1 MYLAFSGGKAHSFLR
16 CVKRSVT
23 TPKSKE
29 TELRGKVTS
38 KQLRAEFQHNNLP
51 AKGSLV
57 GVGDNVEAQ

>member
-1 MYLAFSGGKAHSFLR
+1 MYLAFFGGKAHSFLR

-29 TELRGKVTS
+29 SELQGEVPS
-38 KQLRAEFQHNNLP
+38 KQFRAESQHKNLP
-51 AKGSLV
+51 AKGGLV